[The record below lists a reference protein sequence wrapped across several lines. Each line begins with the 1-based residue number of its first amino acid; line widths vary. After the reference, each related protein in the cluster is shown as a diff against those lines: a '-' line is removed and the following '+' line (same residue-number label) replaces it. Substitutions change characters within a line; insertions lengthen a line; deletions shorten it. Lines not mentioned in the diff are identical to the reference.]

1 MTSYDICIRF
11 LGHHTVDPRNL
22 DLFALGTLAA
32 LQRLLATSPWKFSR
46 FSWQAPLR
54 STALT
59 TLRQRLARAVEGLA
73 GSDAEQGMEVE
84 PMQVG

>member
-1 MTSYDICIRF
+1 
-11 LGHHTVDPRNL
+11 L

-32 LQRLLATSPWKFSR
+32 LQRLLATAPWKFSR
-46 FSWQAPLR
+46 FSWQAPLH